1 MFHKIFQ
8 GIRFSAFYHEFV
20 LIRYFF
26 ALDHMSYL
34 RLLPI
39 HLRDLKRHIQRH
51 MQSSFFDRKTER
63 RFSSIAIDEAHEQNN
78 AIVKGDGGAIGPTEN
93 PTTLRR
99 WMIVGPEISRLVDEF
114 TTASGIYVKER
125 CFSIH

>member
-8 GIRFSAFYHEFV
+8 RIRFSAFYHEFV

-39 HLRDLKRHIQRH
+39 HLRDLKRHIQRN

-78 AIVKGDGGAIGPTEN
+78 ATVKGDIGLTEN

-114 TTASGIYVKER
+114 TAASGIYIKER